1 MILSRYTKQ
10 PVEVK
15 DYDIDYG
22 EWLAP
27 VADDLDEVHT
37 TVECLSDPADTSLQ
51 VDSAPFTATTV
62 KLWISGGTHGARY
75 KVTVTGT
82 TTYERVDQCE
92 LIFTVKEI

>member
-1 MILSRYTKQ
+1 MILAKYEKQ

-27 VADDLDEVHT
+27 VADDLDAVQT
-37 TVECLSDPADTSLQ
+37 LVECLSDPNDTSLQ
-51 VDSAPFTATTV
+51 VDSAPFTASTV

-75 KVTVTGT
+75 KVTVTVT
-82 TTYERVDQCE
+82 TTYERVDQSE
-92 LIFTVKEI
+92 LIFTVKDI

>member
-10 PVEVK
+10 PIEVK
-15 DYDIDYG
+15 DYDINYG

-27 VADDLDEVHT
+27 AADDLDAVQTH
-37 TVECLSDPADTSLQ
+37 VECLSDPNDTSLQ
-51 VDSAPFTATTV
+51 VDRAQFTASTV

-75 KVTVTGT
+75 KVTVTVT
-82 TTYERVDQCE
+82 TTYERVDQSE

>member
-15 DYDIDYG
+15 DYDIDYS

-27 VADDLDEVHT
+27 VADDLDAVT
-37 TVECLSDPADTSLQ
+37 TSVECLNDPNDTSLQ
-51 VDSAPFTATTV
+51 VDRAPFTATTV

-75 KVTVTGT
+75 KVTVTVT
-82 TTYERVDQCE
+82 TTYERVDQSE